1 MTRRPFFQWSAC
13 AVVALFFAR
22 LTGWAQ
28 TPNEHVVL
36 QLPYT
41 HQFQFAGVYAAMSQG
56 YFKEHHLDVELRTG
70 TRDRRP
76 VPELESGRAQYAIGQ
91 SGALLDRLNGSPVVA
106 LAAIFQ
112 HSPFVLMTRADS
124 GIASPKDLVGRRI
137 ALSPTNR
144 YTEMQAMLLAEGL
157 KLEQFTVIPD
167 RWDQNELVTGEAD
180 VISSYITD
188 GPFEARLH
196 GMEIRLIRPYDY
208 GIDFYGDFL
217 LTSEKELSRHP
228 DRAKAMREAI
238 LRGWEYALAHPG
250 EMIDWILAHLPAD
263 DRSPGRTREWLQ
275 YEAAA
280 TAKLIN
286 VDLVELGHMNLGR
299 WQRMADQT
307 VALGQAR
314 SADRLRGFVYDPE
327 RSSTPG
333 WIRWVFGG
341 LGITVIVALTAILA
355 NRRLQ
360 SLVRHRTQE
369 LAVSE
374 QRQREYFELAPAPI
388 LIEDYTA
395 LEPVLAQYRQEGVTD
410 LRAYLRDRPVLA
422 RDLLKL
428 KRIVAANRLALVRSG
443 YSTLAELDR
452 NAPEMMTEQSMLM
465 FIEELV
471 AIWEGRES
479 IRMEKTYVTR
489 RGETIHTLITW
500 EIGQKDGRRD
510 LANVRLVF
518 TEVTQQKLA
527 EQALRQSEERYRQL
541 FENAVGG
548 IYRSS
553 PNGEFI
559 SVNPAL
565 AHMLG
570 FDSPEDMMAWTRHN
584 PMHSLYVK
592 PVRRQEFVAAI
603 HARGEIHDFESEVRS
618 RAEGTRWISENAR
631 AVHDEQGQ
639 LRYYEGFVTDITA
652 RRQLESEMA
661 RASKLEA
668 VGILAGG
675 IAHDFNN
682 ILTVVLGNITLVEG
696 DVPSG
701 SALSARLF
709 DARRATLRARDLT
722 LQLLTFAKGG
732 EPVKTTIELPELLKE
747 SAGFALHG
755 AKARA
760 EFRIAR
766 DLWRVNAD
774 KGQLG
779 QVIQNLVINAVQAMP
794 TGGVVTISAD
804 NVELG
809 AGTVDAPALPPGRY
823 VHLTVSDN
831 GTGIAKELLAKIF
844 DPYFT
849 TKAQGSGLG
858 LATAYSIIRKHE
870 GHIVAESEAGQGT
883 TFRFWLPAGAASP
896 ASAASGSGGSRSP
909 FRARVLFMDDEAPI
923 RAMAVIFMER
933 IGYDCDVAV
942 DGAEAVRKYEEA
954 MASGRKYEVVLMD
967 LTVPGGIGG
976 REAMERLRRID
987 PGVCAIVS
995 SGYSRDPVLANYRTY
1010 GFQAI
1015 LPKPYGLEQLTK
1027 VMTDVL
1033 DGAANRS

>member
-1 MTRRPFFQWSAC
+1 MVAC
-13 AVVALFFAR
+13 FFAA
-22 LTGWAQ
+22 LTGHAEIA
-28 TPNEHVVL
+28 NEHVVL
-36 QLPYT
+36 QLPYS

-76 VPELESGRAQYAIGQ
+76 VPEVESGRAQYAIAQ

-112 HSPFVLMTRADS
+112 HSPFVLMMRADS
-124 GIASPKDLVGRRI
+124 GISTPADLIGRRL

-144 YTEMQAMLLAEGL
+144 YTEMRAMLLVEGL
-157 KLEQFTVIPD
+157 KPEQLNIVPD
-167 RWDQNELVTGEAD
+167 QWNKNELLSNEAE

-188 GPFEARLH
+188 GPFEAKLH
-196 GMEIRLIRPYDY
+196 GMDVKLIRPYDY
-208 GIDFYGDFL
+208 GVDFYGDFL
-217 LTSEKELSRHP
+217 LTSESELQQHP
-228 DRAKAMREAI
+228 ARARAMREAI
-238 LRGWEYALAHPG
+238 LRGWEYALAHRE
-250 EMIDWILAHLPAD
+250 EMIEWIFTQLPAD
-263 DRSPGRTREWLQ
+263 ERSRDRTREWLR
-275 YEAAA
+275 YEADA

-286 VDLVELGHMNLGR
+286 ADLVELGHMNPGR
-299 WQRMADQT
+299 WQRMADLT

-314 SADRLRGFVYDPE
+314 SAERLQGFVFDDSD
-327 RSSTPG
+327 RSSAPG

-341 LGITVIVALTAILA
+341 LGITVIVALTALLA

-369 LAVSE
+369 LAVAE
-374 QRQREYFELAPAPI
+374 RRQREYFELAPAPI
-388 LIEDYTA
+388 IIEDYTA
-395 LEPVLAQYRQEGVTD
+395 FEPVLAQYRQEGVTD
-410 LRAYLRDRPVLA
+410 LRAWLRDRPVLT

-443 YSTLAELDR
+443 YSDLAELDR
-452 NAPEMMTEQSMLM
+452 QAPEMMTEQSMLM

-471 AIWEGRES
+471 AIWEGRDNV
-479 IRMEKTYVTR
+479 RMEKTYVTR
-489 RGETIHTLITW
+489 KGETIHTLITW

-541 FENAVGG
+541 FEHAVGG

-570 FDSPEDMMAWTRHN
+570 FDHPDDMIAWTRHN
-584 PMHSLYVK
+584 PMHSLYMK
-592 PVRRQEFVAAI
+592 PARRQEFTAAI
-603 HARGEIHDFESEVRS
+603 NARGEIHDFESEVRS
-618 RAEGTRWISENAR
+618 RDGTRWISESAR

-652 RRQLESEMA
+652 RRQLESEIA

-701 SALSARLF
+701 SELAARLF

-732 EPVKTTIELPELLKE
+732 EPVKATIELPELLKE

-766 DLWRVNAD
+766 DLWRVSAD

-794 TGGVVTISAD
+794 AGGVVTLAAD

-809 AGTVDAPALPPGRY
+809 AGSADSPPLPPGRY
-823 VHLTVSDN
+823 VQLAVADN
-831 GTGIAKELLAKIF
+831 GTGIARDLLAKIF

-870 GHIVAESEAGQGT
+870 GHIVAESEPGQGT
-883 TFRFWLPAGAASP
+883 TFRFWLPAGAA
-896 ASAASGSGGSRSP
+896 ATGSAAPTGGSRSP

-933 IGYDCDVAV
+933 IGYDCDVAA

-976 REAMERLRRID
+976 REAMERLKRID